1 MSRNRIPV
9 GQRGKP
15 LSLSLYLHVTFI
27 ALQYLFANRD
37 ISCVSIISEYQL
49 TYMHFIEAIIEL
61 ESYDRISMQRPS
73 GLFLV
78 VLLGLMTRV
87 LGVSSRNLDD
97 LEFQKSVNRI
107 QSVKNNMK
115 SLSGVSNPR
124 LESWSGQN
132 HCQFYFFIEGAQ
144 EVPAVTTMAMGSGRA
159 GLTQDET
166 ALNYRFNFDCLS
178 TTFDS
183 AHFHRAAA
191 GTIGPVIF
199 PLRPAV
205 GKSGLAGREVGQW
218 AMIEP
223 DNVEALKNGEIYI
236 NIHSMMNPS
245 GEIRGQLIP
254 QNCN

>member
-1 MSRNRIPV
+1 MESPMDSSTNCRTLLKSRILSTNEWNTTCSRKRRSLTNFSVYWYTLVFNPKSRN
-9 GQRGKP
+9 
-15 LSLSLYLHVTFI
+15 
-27 ALQYLFANRD
+27 
-37 ISCVSIISEYQL
+37 
-49 TYMHFIEAIIEL
+49 
-61 ESYDRISMQRPS
+61 ESKSNSGGTERISMQRPS

-178 TTFDS
+178 TTFES